1 MENFFKQKWV
11 KTVLILAGIL
21 IVFLIFNPFSCVP
34 RTNVGVRTRFG
45 GVVGNEGIAPGL
57 TVKTPLIETIKLYT
71 IKPQEIDLNIKANS
85 DGAITR
91 DNQTIGMK
99 VAIFYAYDPSR
110 IIEMA
115 KNYSED
121 ALRNIIVQ
129 NSESAVKAI
138 IGSYDIFE
146 VAKTQIEV
154 SSKVHAMLEQ
164 YLKQY
169 PVILTDMKLTN
180 YDWSDEFDKQI
191 ALTMEK
197 AQQVK
202 QKDQELQITQLE
214 AQKKVK
220 EAEAEKTALITK
232 AEGEKQA
239 TITAAEAEKQAAI
252 LGADAKAAEGE
263 GIRKYNQ
270 SLAATLEI
278 QLQLRKL
285 DIEMTRVQ
293 KWNGQYVPN
302 NRYGPIPVDTKG
314 GIKGTD
320 QDTD

>member
-1 MENFFKQKWV
+1 
-11 KTVLILAGIL
+11 
-21 IVFLIFNPFSCVP
+21 
-34 RTNVGVRTRFG
+34 
-45 GVVGNEGIAPGL
+45 
-57 TVKTPLIETIKLYT
+57 
-71 IKPQEIDLNIKANS
+71 
-85 DGAITR
+85 
-91 DNQTIGMK
+91 
-99 VAIFYAYDPSR
+99 
-110 IIEMA
+110 
-115 KNYSED
+115 
-121 ALRNIIVQ
+121 
-129 NSESAVKAI
+129 
-138 IGSYDIFE
+138 
-146 VAKTQIEV
+146 
-154 SSKVHAMLEQ
+154 
-164 YLKQY
+164 LKQY